1 MFFRKAILILVLMV
15 LFASG
20 VTCEAKAVPDYP
32 PAGPAYAT
40 GHQFPQSIYIP
51 YGVNGVTFF
60 PMPKRYLE
68 ESYHGTKSLQD
79 FYFKLLLDDFDD
91 NKIAKKYSKLLSS
104 MIKNDIDTLAS
115 GRFANE
121 PYHGWQ
127 IFLGNGMK
135 AGSYCNVQYL
145 GEQWYAANMP
155 DVENSAVYIKMEKV
169 GKRGRLVITQIRNC
183 SLGIEL
189 SPPEE

>member
-91 NKIAKKYSKLLSS
+91 NKIAKKYSKLLS
-104 MIKNDIDTLAS
+104 
-115 GRFANE
+115 
-121 PYHGWQ
+121 
-127 IFLGNGMK
+127 
-135 AGSYCNVQYL
+135 
-145 GEQWYAANMP
+145 
-155 DVENSAVYIKMEKV
+155 
-169 GKRGRLVITQIRNC
+169 
-183 SLGIEL
+183 
-189 SPPEE
+189 